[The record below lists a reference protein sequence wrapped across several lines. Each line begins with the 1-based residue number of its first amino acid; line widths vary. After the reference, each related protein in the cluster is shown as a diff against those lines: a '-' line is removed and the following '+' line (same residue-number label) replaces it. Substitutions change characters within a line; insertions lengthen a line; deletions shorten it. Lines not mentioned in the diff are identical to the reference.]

1 MGLKLAKNRWVGLLL
16 VWLGLLTGCAEQ
28 SSPVPATR
36 AFIPTVTPTASQR
49 EQPTSQSSVTS
60 TAALATLAP
69 TIASPPTTPVATTGL
84 ALAAT
89 ATASSSSVATA
100 TSAVTPGLSAPS
112 TPVLTVAATP
122 VATPTFTTIASTP
135 TPAAATAR
143 PIATPTVAPTKKPFA
158 MSNSVTLA
166 PPPAPFLPIVT
177 PPALAQMDL
186 TEFGHAL
193 NPESQPDLAM
203 VAERQPPLYN
213 IALKV
218 APDPQKPVAAG
229 HEQIFYTNN
238 TGGALPNV
246 ILWLYANA
254 PNTDTH
260 NPPLAVSNV
269 KVDGQFATTQLE
281 NDAANLD
288 IMFEAAHP
296 LQPGATV
303 GIELDFKLDVPTD
316 LESGYFRYDAANNI
330 FALLYWYPQVAVF
343 DRKLTDG
350 WDIHPYNVMGDT
362 TNSNVA
368 LFKVWLTAPAS
379 EVIAANGVSADSR
392 LNTDGTRTT
401 LFVSGPVRDFVAS
414 LSPNYQTATQQV
426 GSTAVTSYFL
436 GRDKVFGTK
445 ALGFAANAFQT
456 YRDAFGRYPY
466 TKFNV
471 VEAPLVPWGGLE
483 FPGEVYIT
491 TRYYEPSYLTS
502 FEFAVIHET
511 GHQWW
516 YGMVGS
522 DQIRAPWQD
531 EALTQYCGLLYYERF
546 RDVATVQKIY
556 HSYFR
561 DAYVATLDSKQD
573 GIVARDVYAYK
584 DISSYAIIAY
594 NKGGLFYD
602 AYRKQFGEAAFSRF
616 VRYYLEHNR
625 YKFVGTDALLDALK
639 QGVDNSSALTT
650 QVTELYRHWILA
662 AEGAQDRAKL

>member
-1 MGLKLAKNRWVGLLL
+1 MAGAATAGMRGAADGVRRPTDPGSGYPRFYSNAYAPDQPSVQAGA
-16 VWLGLLTGCAEQ
+16 T
-28 SSPVPATR
+28 PASALPT
-36 AFIPTVTPTASQR
+36 FGPTV
-49 EQPTSQSSVTS
+49 
-60 TAALATLAP
+60 AP
-69 TIASPPTTPVATTGL
+69 PIPVATTGL
-84 ALAAT
+84 A
-89 ATASSSSVATA
+89 V
-100 TSAVTPGLSAPS
+100 
-112 TPVLTVAATP
+112 
-122 VATPTFTTIASTP
+122 TP
-135 TPAAATAR
+135 TPIAATFT
-143 PIATPTVAPTKKPFA
+143 PIIAPTAAPTYKPFS
-158 MSNSVTLA
+158 MSNGVTLA
-166 PPPAPFLPIVT
+166 PPPAPFASVSV
-177 PPALAQMDL
+177 PPALSQLDL

-193 NPESQPDLAM
+193 NPESQADLAT
-203 VAERQPPLYN
+203 VAARQPPLYN
-213 IALKV
+213 IALKL
-218 APDPQKPVAAG
+218 APDPQKPAAAG

-238 TGGALPNV
+238 TGEALPNL

-254 PNTDTH
+254 PITDTL

-269 KVDGQFATTQLE
+269 KVDGQFALTQLE
-281 NDAANLD
+281 NNAANLD
-288 IMFEAAHP
+288 IKFDPAHP
-296 LQPGATV
+296 LQPGVTV
-303 GIELDFKLDVPTD
+303 AVELDFKLDVPTD

-343 DRKLTDG
+343 DRKLTEG
-350 WDIHPYNVMGDT
+350 WDTHPYNVMGDT

-379 EVIAANGVSADSR
+379 EVIAANGVSSDSR

-401 LFVSGPVRDFVAS
+401 LVVSGPVRDFVAS

-426 GSTAVTSYFL
+426 DSTLVTSYFL

-445 ALGFAANAFQT
+445 ALGFAANALQT
-456 YRDAFGRYPY
+456 YTDAFGRYPY
-466 TKFNV
+466 TNFNV

-491 TRYYEPSYLTS
+491 TRYYEPNYLTS

-516 YGMVGS
+516 YGQVGS

-546 RDVATVQKIY
+546 RDAATVQKIY
-556 HSYFR
+556 HTYFR
-561 DAYVATLDSKQD
+561 DAYVAALDSKQD

-584 DISSYAIIAY
+584 DISPYAIIAY

-639 QGVDNSSALTT
+639 QGVENDPTLNG